1 MNITARVCIFTALLS
16 LARLTVAL
24 AGMTPEEVRE
34 FKELKI
40 KADKGDAESQCQLG
54 HSYRTGSGVKKDAV
68 EGVKWLIMSAKQGN
82 GLAQCN
88 LGICYQYGD
97 GVEQD
102 YAEAFKL
109 YQKAAEQGAFCGLTN
124 LAFCYKQ
131 GEGVA
136 KNPVEAYAHYIAAG
150 AERWATEVG
159 KSMSPDQ
166 IAAGKRRSKEIEA
179 KIVAK
184 KAGK

>member
-1 MNITARVCIFTALLS
+1 MNITVRVCISTALLS
-16 LARLTVAL
+16 LVRLTVAL

-34 FKELKI
+34 FQELKI
-40 KADKGDAESQCQLG
+40 KADRGDAESQCQVG
-54 HSYRTGSGVKKDAV
+54 HSYRTGSGVKKDSV
-68 EGVKWLIMSAKQGN
+68 EGVKWLRMSAKQGN
-82 GLAQCN
+82 ALAQCN

-109 YQKAAEQGAFCGLTN
+109 YHMAADQGINCGLTN

-136 KNPVEAYAHYIAAG
+136 KNLVEAYAYYIVAG
-150 AERWATEVG
+150 VERWATEVE
-159 KSMSPDQ
+159 KSMTRNQ
-166 IAAGKRRSKEIEA
+166 IIMGKKRAEEIEA
-179 KIVAK
+179 KIAAK

>member
-1 MNITARVCIFTALLS
+1 MNILSRKCITGSFFVLLS
-16 LARLTVAL
+16 YTLAL
-24 AGMTPEEVRE
+24 AGITPEEVKE
-34 FKELKI
+34 FQELKI
-40 KADKGDAESQCQLG
+40 KADKGDPESQCQVG
-54 HSYRTGSGVKKDAV
+54 HSYRTGSGVKKDPV
-68 EGVKWLIMSAKQGN
+68 EGVKWLRKSAKQGN
-82 GLAQCN
+82 TLAQCN
-88 LGICYQYGD
+88 LGICYQYAD

-109 YQKAAEQGAFCGLTN
+109 YQMAAEQGANCGLTN

-150 AERWATEVG
+150 AESWATEVG

-166 IAAGKRRSKEIEA
+166 ITAGKRRSKEIEA
-179 KIVAK
+179 RIAAK